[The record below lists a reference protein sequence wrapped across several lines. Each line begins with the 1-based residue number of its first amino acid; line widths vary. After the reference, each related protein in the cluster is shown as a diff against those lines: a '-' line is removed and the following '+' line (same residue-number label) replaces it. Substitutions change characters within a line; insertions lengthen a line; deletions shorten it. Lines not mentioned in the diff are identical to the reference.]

1 MASIDLSSRL
11 EALPVELQL
20 QILSHLPL
28 HSTAIR
34 SQHALF
40 PLALT
45 SRTLHQ
51 LVSPLLNSH
60 IRLRSVPDACAF
72 LSAPRHLKQHV
83 TSLVLARPSSPSSRR
98 DRPLWPLPLLS
109 QLVEFCSLLAEL
121 RIEGGL
127 DDPAPLLAALH
138 PLSCDSSVA
147 LERLELDFDT
157 KPASAEDAVLPNE
170 RADHPRNV
178 LAGPSASD
186 RARVDPALAGALS
199 SLPLRSGRLNPLA
212 AYLKL
217 FPELTHLRLRNL
229 DCRDSTSPPW
239 NARLLREPGSPPPSS
254 NLRHL
259 ELDRVKIS
267 DEDLLELFDG
277 TRGSVEGVVLRE
289 CSGFSKAGLVEALG
303 MVGGKLK
310 MLELVAPV
318 DALPSTPSPSPY
330 HVRPPLSNPPS
341 PVRSPARPP
350 SPAPP
355 CLVNIVDSLLPSLLS
370 LECLS
375 LSGPLLSPHTL
386 FRLPALTPHLRRLS
400 LAAHPALRP
409 SHLLPLVASSLAL
422 PSLRHLELHTIMPS
436 TSDASPLAHCASTF
450 PYLPRLSSS
459 STDAPSPEEEDATT
473 ELWGVALGRNVELRG
488 EVFERVGSRLRWA
501 TEAAERVAGKEGDG
515 TGEAVQAA
523 PVRRRKR
530 PGIAAC

>member
-1 MASIDLSSRL
+1 MASDDLASRL

-60 IRLRSVPDACAF
+60 IRLRSVADASAF

-83 TSLVLARPSSPSSRR
+83 ASLVLARPSSPSSRR
-98 DRPLWPLPLLS
+98 DRPVWPLALLS
-109 QLVEFCSLLAEL
+109 QLVSSCSMLTEL

-147 LERLELDFDT
+147 LEHLELDFDP
-157 KPASAEDAVLPNE
+157 KPASAEDAVLPND

-178 LAGPSASD
+178 LAGSSAPD
-186 RARVDPALAGALS
+186 TGRVDELLA

-212 AYLKL
+212 ACLKL
-217 FPELTHLRLRNL
+217 FPELKHLRVSNL

-239 NARLLREPGSPPPSS
+239 NARPLREPGSPPPAS

-259 ELDRVKIS
+259 ELDRVKIN
-267 DEDLLELFDG
+267 DEDLLDLFDR
-277 TRGSVEGVVLRE
+277 TRGSVEGVVMRG
-289 CSGFSKAGLVEALG
+289 CSGFSRAGLVEALG

-310 MLELVAPV
+310 MLELCTPV

-330 HVRPPLSNPPS
+330 HVRPSPPNPPS

-355 CLVNIVDSLLPSLLS
+355 CLTNIVDSLLPSLAS
-370 LECLS
+370 LERLA
-375 LSGPLLSPHTL
+375 LSGPLVSPHTL
-386 FRLPALTPHLRRLS
+386 SHLPTLTPHLRRLS
-400 LAAHPALRP
+400 LAAHPALKP
-409 SHLLPLVASSLAL
+409 SHLVALVASRAAL
-422 PSLRHLELHTIMPS
+422 PSLRQLELHTTTPPS
-436 TSDASPLAHCASTF
+436 PSSDASCASTF
-450 PYLPRLSSS
+450 PYLPRLSSAS
-459 STDAPSPEEEDATT
+459 ADAAPSSPEEDEATT

-501 TEAAERVAGKEGDG
+501 AEAAERVAARE
-515 TGEAVQAA
+515 EAVQV
-523 PVRRRKR
+523 PVPVRRKR
-530 PGIAAC
+530 PGIAVC